1 MFDYKS
7 KYLKYKLKY
16 LQLKKYKLGGSE
28 ESDRMSENINYLKAP
43 RSLFDSNMSN
53 IGDNLL
59 KYTIIVDG
67 KTSYIIGEKFS
78 EIFDNEEFILIPN
91 ARYPKKLDDY
101 FNIVLVGAEHKR
113 VYNASEIV
121 HGVYEIKLKE

>member
-43 RSLFDSNMSN
+43 RSLFYNNMSN

-91 ARYPKKLDDY
+91 ARYTKKLDDY